1 MSVINPRTF
10 KRTAK
15 QKLRDAPEDGDTKT
29 IKGEKFKKV
38 AGRWKK
44 AKNSK
49 GKIVDRSKNTAYG

>member
-38 AGRWKK
+38 AGKWKK
-44 AKNSK
+44 IKNSP
-49 GKIVDRSKNTAYG
+49 GKIVDRSRNTAYS